1 MYGYDYKQISKL
13 PSDVDV
19 RKYLEQVNKTEDENK
34 NKINIP
40 IEKKESDKKI
50 IIDNKINKNIIN
62 EVDEEI
68 YSEIYGIN
76 KGNIFERTSPTK
88 PKDVQNKKPEEKK
101 LEKKIQPKNIS
112 KSMKVMKKESTWAPT
127 MKKKIGP
134 IGKSL
139 IETKKINKGNYG
151 SNNPNKK
158 VIVPKN
164 KPVKK

>member
-1 MYGYDYKQISKL
+1 MIYGYDYKQISKL

-88 PKDVQNKKPEEKK
+88 PKDVQNKKP
-101 LEKKIQPKNIS
+101 
-112 KSMKVMKKESTWAPT
+112 
-127 MKKKIGP
+127 
-134 IGKSL
+134 
-139 IETKKINKGNYG
+139 
-151 SNNPNKK
+151 
-158 VIVPKN
+158 
-164 KPVKK
+164 